1 MIRVTAIVSTGF
13 ALGIGLASCAP
24 QPEEALRD
32 DHCANQNGDAWCAE
46 RHADGSRPFC
56 ARGSCGD
63 TPEHDGCVEA
73 RPEDDA
79 CYSPCGGGLSLPEDA
94 SCLDGGTNGGT
105 ETGTTGSETGIDEGS
120 TTGPIPCEGNDDC
133 PDSAAPFCEPASGE
147 CVPCEGT
154 DDPDMACAS
163 LDPSRPVCVESSCV
177 QCTAEVSS
185 ACTGDTPVCDDATNT
200 CVACTDHDECGEAA
214 CNLYTGACLP
224 ADGVVHVG
232 PGQDFTT
239 LAGAVGSFG
248 PGTEGTIIV
257 HENDYIEAVTVDEQR
272 VLAFLVAAGDQ
283 PSWDT
288 PGIATAP
295 QLTVGDAT
303 VLIDGL
309 TLAGNGATSS
319 PGVLVDGG
327 RAWVDRSRITT
338 NAGGAIVAQAGAELT
353 TRNCFL
359 GGDVNDR
366 DAVTVAGA
374 TASMLYTT
382 LGSGFGAASA
392 LTCDGGSTVTIRN
405 SILATRSS
413 DPELQCGGATVDD
426 SAAEADLGGTN
437 TALGPMSLAWFTDF
451 AGGDFHLSLVPA
463 ALINAGVWRQGDPS
477 VDIDG
482 DLRPD
487 TEDADV
493 PGADVP

>member
-200 CVACTDHDECGEAA
+200 CVAATQCQTDSQCSGYDCNNGRCRVACTSNQHCDNATHRCDYSTNKCVAAAQCTTAAQCSGFACDNGRCRAGCLYDNDHCNAGFACTGGFKCVQGTACTNNGPCGVYDCDNGACRQACDGNNDCANGAACDLGSNTCKALTACTSDAQCSSSMAEAA
-214 CNLYTGACLP
+214 ASTSAGRSSPQAP
-224 ADGVVHVG
+224 ATAR
-232 PGQDFTT
+232 Q
-239 LAGAVGSFG
+239 SFG
-248 PGTEGTIIV
+248 RMRAPPG
-257 HENDYIEAVTVDEQR
+257 
-272 VLAFLVAAGDQ
+272 
-283 PSWDT
+283 
-288 PGIATAP
+288 
-295 QLTVGDAT
+295 
-303 VLIDGL
+303 
-309 TLAGNGATSS
+309 
-319 PGVLVDGG
+319 
-327 RAWVDRSRITT
+327 
-338 NAGGAIVAQAGAELT
+338 
-353 TRNCFL
+353 
-359 GGDVNDR
+359 
-366 DAVTVAGA
+366 
-374 TASMLYTT
+374 
-382 LGSGFGAASA
+382 
-392 LTCDGGSTVTIRN
+392 
-405 SILATRSS
+405 
-413 DPELQCGGATVDD
+413 
-426 SAAEADLGGTN
+426 N
-437 TALGPMSLAWFTDF
+437 TA
-451 AGGDFHLSLVPA
+451 
-463 ALINAGVWRQGDPS
+463 
-477 VDIDG
+477 
-482 DLRPD
+482 
-487 TEDADV
+487 
-493 PGADVP
+493 